1 MVPSTT
7 AAARQKRSRAR
18 RLMAAGGAVLLAS
31 LAGVASL
38 PAGPT
43 QVAAAG
49 FAVLHPLPDLAS
61 GRIWSVAV
69 DQAQPQTILVG
80 SDRGVYRS
88 SDGGTTWQLTLT
100 GVRVW
105 TVGFDQ
111 RSQQEAFAGTAGSGV
126 FASSDAGATWSV
138 SSTGLTNQDVRALAF
153 GLDGIAAGT
162 DSGVDVSPDGHA
174 WHDVGLDGDSISSI
188 AVAANSPQF
197 TLIAGADNGNLS
209 SGYLFR
215 STGGSAWEVL
225 QSGLPAGAVASS
237 LAAGPIDQAVPKRP
251 LLVATSKGVFRSG
264 DGGDTWT
271 AGNGISAPLTL
282 TTVTFGPLDPSLV
295 YAGADA
301 GGSSGGDLVRST
313 DSGMNFGAADAGLP
327 TGSKNVVAIAVAPT
341 NPPTVVVA
349 LDPPSGPATVWSE
362 VDSSAPAPPKL
373 TPEAPG
379 APVPTVVSTPKPAPT
394 AKPKRTH
401 LAAAPPAPSGIVQF
415 AESAFHWPAPLV
427 FEVLLVV
434 LAAYAFVRWRQRY
447 YVEGPP

>member
-1 MVPSTT
+1 MIAV
-7 AAARQKRSRAR
+7 
-18 RLMAAGGAVLLAS
+18 GGAALLACA
-31 LAGVASL
+31 AGVASL
-38 PAGPT
+38 PAGPVP
-43 QVAAAG
+43 VAAAG
-49 FAVLHPLPDLAS
+49 FSALHPLPGLSS
-61 GRIWSVAV
+61 GRLWSVAV
-69 DQAQPQTILVG
+69 DQAQPQTVLVG

-88 SDGGTTWQLTLT
+88 ADGGTTWQLTLA
-100 GVRVW
+100 GMRVW

-111 RSQQEAFAGTAGSGV
+111 RSPQNAFAGTAGEGV
-126 FASSDAGATWSV
+126 FASGDAGATWSA
-138 SSTGLTNQDVRALAF
+138 SSTGLANMDVRVLAF

-174 WHDVGLDGDSISSI
+174 WHDAGLDGDSISAL

-215 STGGSAWEVL
+215 NTGGATWEVL

-251 LLVATSKGVFRSG
+251 LLAATTKGVFRSG

-271 AGNGISAPLTL
+271 AGNGVSAPLTL
-282 TTVTFGPLDPSLV
+282 TAVAFSPLDPSLV

-301 GGSSGGDLVRST
+301 GGSTGGDLMRST

-327 TGSKNVVAIAVAPT
+327 AGSKNVAAIGVAPT

-349 LDPPSGPATVWSE
+349 LDPPSGSATVYSE
-362 VDSSAPAPPKL
+362 IDTSAPAPPQL

-379 APVPTVVSTPKPAPT
+379 APVPTVVATPKPKPT
-394 AKPKRTH
+394 AKPRPTH
-401 LAAAPPAPSGIVQF
+401 VAVAPPAPSGIVQF

-434 LAAYAFVRWRQRY
+434 LAAYAIVRWRQRY